1 MATRIL
7 GLGLVA
13 LLASCATIQPDEIG
27 VKNTFGKLDDTV
39 QPPGLVL
46 INPLFTRVMRL
57 PARTENYEVD
67 LALPSKEG
75 LNVQTEVSIL
85 YRINQDQVL
94 DILTQSGAR
103 YEDDIILPVFR
114 SAAADVSS
122 RFMAKDMH
130 SAQRARIEEDILQ
143 LMRQYLAERGLIIE
157 SVLLKSVQLPPGLAR
172 AVEQKLE
179 AEQDAQ
185 RMAFVIQQEELEA
198 KRMLIEAQAT
208 RDAQQILAEGLTPM
222 ILEFRQIEAMER
234 LATSENS
241 KVVITNGQTLLSVEA
256 DD

>member
-1 MATRIL
+1 MGIRIL
-7 GLGLVA
+7 SLGLS
-13 LLASCATIQPDEIG
+13 LGLAACATIQPDEVG
-27 VKNTFGKLDDTV
+27 VKNTFGKLDDKV
-39 QPPGLVL
+39 HPPGLVV
-46 INPLFTRVMRL
+46 INPLFTKVMRL

-85 YRINQDQVL
+85 YRIQQDQIF
-94 DILTQSGAR
+94 DILTQSGTR

-122 RFMAKDMH
+122 KFMAKDMH
-130 SAQRARIEEDILQ
+130 SAQRARIESDIRD
-143 LMRQYLAERGLIIE
+143 LMQKYLAERGLVIE
-157 SVLLKSVQLPPGLAR
+157 AVLLKSVQLPPGLAR

-198 KRMLIEAQAT
+198 KRMLIEAEAT
-208 RDAQQILAEGLTPM
+208 RDAQQVLSQGLTPM
-222 ILEFRQIEAMER
+222 VLEFRQIEAMEK
-234 LATSENS
+234 LATSNNS
-241 KVVITNGQTLLSVEA
+241 KVVITNGQTLFSLEA